1 MNQKQPTAHVEKKR
15 ISSFEPQTLALGV
28 VLAIFAAAIC
38 MQIIGRIGT
47 TPNTSLIGAIF
58 AMIFARIPLEIMRSF
73 RSLQRQ
79 NYIQT
84 IVSGAGFAA
93 SNCAFV
99 AIAIVFIMGR
109 TDLIVPMAFG
119 TMFGSVVS
127 VFVIGRIFDSSIFP
141 AQAAWPPGVATA
153 STIQA
158 GDEGGE
164 KGRRLLQGLALG
176 ILGSYFKLPIAGIGI
191 VFIANILSMA
201 GLGIGLILR
210 GYSPQIFGFSLGQS
224 NIPQGV
230 MIGAGLMAL
239 LQCVVSVY
247 KNSKNENNKDF
258 TLSVPDSILPK
269 ILSSTFLVHVAGA
282 ILAAVLTG
290 IFADMGNL
298 QIIAWVIWTAL
309 AATMSMLLVG
319 MAAMR
324 SGWFPG
330 FAITT
335 IFMSFAVLMGFPP
348 LAIAIMTGY
357 LSSTGPTFADMGFDL
372 KTGWILRGSGSDPAH
387 ELYGRKQQVNI
398 EALGVII
405 GVGVVIIFGNMFLA
419 ENIYPPISKAFSTAI
434 NAGSNPALVKELA
447 LWALPGMLIQLAFGN
462 KMVGV
467 LFATGLILNNPL
479 YGIGVLGAVVARCIF
494 GTKFMDVR
502 AAGLITGD
510 GIFGFLSSVF
520 RTFL

>member
-1 MNQKQPTAHVEKKR
+1 MEQKQNRQR
-15 ISSFEPQTLALGV
+15 ISSFEPQTLILGT
-28 VLAIFAAAIC
+28 VLAFLAAAIC

-58 AMIFARIPLEIMRSF
+58 AMIFARIPIELMRSF
-73 RSLQRQ
+73 KNLERQ

-99 AIAIVFIMGR
+99 AIAIMFIMGKP
-109 TDLIVPMAFG
+109 DLIMPMAFG
-119 TMFGSVVS
+119 AMFGSVVS
-127 VFVIGRIFDSSIFP
+127 VLIIGKIFDSKIFP

-164 KGRRLLQGLALG
+164 KGRRLLQGLAMG
-176 ILGSYFKLPIAGIGI
+176 VIGSYFKLPIAGIGI
-191 VFIANILSMA
+191 VFIANILSMT
-201 GLGIGLILR
+201 GLGLGLILR
-210 GYSPQIFGFSLGQS
+210 GYSPQIFGFNLGQTS
-224 NIPQGV
+224 IPQGI

-239 LQCVVSVY
+239 VQCMLTLKKSKQEQD
-247 KNSKNENNKDF
+247 KNII
-258 TLSVPDSILPK
+258 TSVPDATVPKTLATSFALNIAGSILTAL
-269 ILSSTFLVHVAGA
+269 I
-282 ILAAVLTG
+282 TG
-290 IFADMGNL
+290 IIADMSMPVL
-298 QIIAWVIWTAL
+298 IAWIIWTAL
-309 AATMSMLLVG
+309 SSTLAMLLVG

-348 LAIAIMTGY
+348 LAVAVMTGY
-357 LSSTGPTFADMGFDL
+357 LSAAGPCFADMGFDL
-372 KTGWILRGSGSDPAH
+372 KTGYILRGNGTDIAH
-387 ELYGRKQQVNI
+387 EIYGRAQQVRI
-398 EALGVII
+398 EAIGVII
-405 GVGVVIIFGNMFLA
+405 GVGVVILFGNMFLA
-419 ENIYPPISKAFSTAI
+419 ENIYPPISKAFVTAI
-434 NAGSNPALVKELA
+434 NAGSNPALVKELV
-447 LWALPGMLIQLAFGN
+447 LWAIPGIIIQALFGN

-479 YGIGVLGAVVARCIF
+479 YGVGVLLAVVARMLF
-494 GTKFMDVR
+494 GTQFMDVR

-510 GIFGFLSSVF
+510 GIFGFLSSVL
-520 RTFL
+520 RTFF

>member
-1 MNQKQPTAHVEKKR
+1 MNNNTNNPVATRNR
-15 ISSFEPQTLALGV
+15 ISSFEPQILALGV
-28 VLAIFAAAIC
+28 LLAIFAAAIC

-58 AMIFARIPLEIMRSF
+58 AMIFARIPIEIMRSF
-73 RSLQRQ
+73 RNLERQ

-109 TDLIVPMAFG
+109 NDLIVPMAFG

-127 VFVIGRIFDSSIFP
+127 VFIIGRIFDSSIFP

-164 KGRRLLQGLALG
+164 KGRRLLQGLAIG
-176 ILGSYFKLPIAGIGI
+176 VLGSYFKLPIAGIGI

-210 GYSPQIFGFSLGQS
+210 GYSPQILGFNLGQTS
-224 NIPQGV
+224 IPQGV

-239 LQCVVSVY
+239 IQCLVSLY
-247 KNSKNENNKDF
+247 KNTKKDEDGE
-258 TLSVPDSILPK
+258 LKISVPDSVLPK
-269 ILSSTFLVHVAGA
+269 ILSSSFLIHIGGA
-282 ILAAVLTG
+282 IFAAILTG
-290 IFADMGNL
+290 IFAEMSIL
-298 QIIAWVIWTAL
+298 QICGWVIWTSL
-309 AATMSMLLVG
+309 SSTMAMLLVG

-335 IFMSFAVLMGFPP
+335 IFMSFAILMGFPP

-357 LSSTGPTFADMGFDL
+357 LSSVGPTFADMGFDL
-372 KTGWILRGSGSDPAH
+372 KTGWILRGKGSDLEH

-405 GVGVVIIFGNMFLA
+405 GVAVVIIFGNMFLA
-419 ENIYPPISKAFSTAI
+419 ENIYPPISKAFTTAI
-434 NAGSNPALVKELA
+434 SAGSNMSLVKELA
-447 LWALPGMLIQLAFGN
+447 LWAIPGMIIQFAFGN

-479 YGIGVLGAVVARCIF
+479 YGVGVLAAVVARMIF

-510 GIFGFLSSVF
+510 GIFGFLSSVA
-520 RTFL
+520 RTFF